1 MYPSCL
7 FFEGEKLAVA
17 QTTFPLSLLRTWV
30 GASWISWAGI
40 PRPFCGSFSMINDT
54 GLAALTLLVAES
66 DPKQKEIL
74 IKLIMNLLCEH

>member
-1 MYPSCL
+1 
-7 FFEGEKLAVA
+7 
-17 QTTFPLSLLRTWV
+17 
-30 GASWISWAGI
+30 
-40 PRPFCGSFSMINDT
+40 MINDT